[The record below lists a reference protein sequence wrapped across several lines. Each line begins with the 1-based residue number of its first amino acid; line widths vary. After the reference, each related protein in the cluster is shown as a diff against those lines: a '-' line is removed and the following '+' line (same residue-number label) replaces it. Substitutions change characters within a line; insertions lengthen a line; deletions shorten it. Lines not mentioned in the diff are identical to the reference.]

1 MLQGLNTMKKS
12 VTIKDFVSAVDYQ
25 IGEGWEYLWDCYG
38 PEACSLDWTRPDLG
52 ASAAIIY
59 DAKTHEVYEMSV
71 WDCREPRTKP
81 YRWIR
86 PEYLKAYKKE
96 SRERGFKVDFAID
109 RIKYEDTTPAR
120 ILGHLKRLYK
130 NKALGKKPK
139 RPKKV

>member
-1 MLQGLNTMKKS
+1 MKKS
-12 VTIKDFVSAVDYQ
+12 INIKDFISAVDYQ
-25 IGEGWEYLWDCYG
+25 IGEGYEYQWECYG
-38 PEACSLDWTRPDLG
+38 ENAFGLDWTRGDLA
-52 ASAAIIY
+52 ASAVIIY

-96 SRERGFKVDFAID
+96 SKERGFKVDFAID

-120 ILGHLKRLYK
+120 ILGHLKRLHK
-130 NKALGKKPK
+130 DKGKASGKKPK
-139 RPKKV
+139 KV